1 MTETTAETSIT
12 QDGRVVLEPAYC
24 AYLREQGYTIDD
36 VIEAHSV
43 PSNSRE
49 KSHVVVQIQTYNYPR
64 NHPEL
69 DVVEDQ
75 TEIWV
80 CSCEDFQY
88 NKSADVS
95 ESLVSPSQCGTCKHI
110 SSVSKVEKAKSD
122 DKQRSLTD
130 E

>member
-12 QDGRVVLEPAYC
+12 QDGRIIIEPAYC
-24 AYLREQGYTIDD
+24 QYLREQGYTIDD

-43 PSNSRE
+43 PSSSRE
-49 KSHVVVQIQTYNYPR
+49 KSHAVIQIQTYNYPR

-69 DVVEDQ
+69 DVVED
-75 TEIWV
+75 EIELWV

-88 NKSADVS
+88 NQSADVS
-95 ESLVSPSQCGTCKHI
+95 ESMVKPSECGACRHI
-110 SSVSKVEKAKSD
+110 KSVSKVEKAKSD